1 MKARKL
7 SKTVLDTA
15 RAMNA
20 SGINRGTAGNVSA
33 RCRDGF
39 LITPSGVPY
48 DLCTAEQIVRMSL
61 GGEVRGAGKPSSEWR
76 FHRDI
81 YAARPEVEAI
91 VHTHSPHATTLACLG
106 KPIPAFH
113 YMVAAA
119 GGHDIRVADYA
130 TFGTQELSDNALVAL
145 EGRRA
150 CLLDRHGVI
159 ATGSDC
165 RRALALAIE
174 VENLAE
180 MYCRLLALGEPRVLD
195 GDEMDRVLDRF
206 RSYGPAQPAGTKS
219 GSTSAPR

>member
-1 MKARKL
+1 MKPKRL
-7 SKTVLDTA
+7 RGQVLDTA

-39 LITPSGVPY
+39 LITPSGIPY
-48 DLCTAEQIVRMSL
+48 DLCTPAQLVVMTL
-61 GGEVRGAGKPSSEWR
+61 GGDVRGEGKPSSEWR

-119 GGHDIRVADYA
+119 GGEDIRVAEYA
-130 TFGTQELSDNALVAL
+130 TFGTQELSDNAIVAL

-180 MYCRLLALGEPRVLD
+180 MYCKLLAIGEPRVLD
-195 GDEMDRVLDRF
+195 SAVMERVVERF
-206 RSYGPAQPAGTKS
+206 RGYGPAQGGQET
-219 GSTSAPR
+219 

>member
-1 MKARKL
+1 MKLKRLRAQ
-7 SKTVLDTA
+7 VLETA

-48 DLCTAEQIVRMSL
+48 DLCTPKQLVVMTL
-61 GGEVRGAGKPSSEWR
+61 GGEVRGDGKPSSEWR

-106 KPIPAFH
+106 RPIPAFH

-119 GGHDIRVADYA
+119 GGEDIRVADYA
-130 TFGTQELSDNALVAL
+130 TFGSQALSDNALVAL
-145 EGRRA
+145 EERRA

-159 ATGSDC
+159 ATGNDC
-165 RRALALAIE
+165 RRALALAVE

-180 MYCRLLALGEPRVLD
+180 MYCKLLAVGEPRVLD
-195 GDEMDRVLDRF
+195 SAEMARVLERF
-206 RSYGPAQPAGTKS
+206 RGYGPAATDKG
-219 GSTSAPR
+219 

>member
-1 MKARKL
+1 MKAKRL
-7 SKTVLDTA
+7 RGQVLDTA
-15 RAMNA
+15 RAMNS

-39 LITPSGVPY
+39 LITPSGIPY
-48 DLCTAEQIVRMSL
+48 DLCTPAHLVVMTL
-61 GGEVRGAGKPSSEWR
+61 GGDVRGEGKPSSEWR

-106 KPIPAFH
+106 KSIPAFH

-119 GGHDIRVADYA
+119 GGEDIRVAEYA

-145 EGRRA
+145 EERRA

-180 MYCRLLALGEPRVLD
+180 MYCKLLAIGEPRVLD
-195 GDEMDRVLDRF
+195 SAEMERVVERF
-206 RSYGPAQPAGTKS
+206 RGYGPAQGGQET
-219 GSTSAPR
+219 

>member
-1 MKARKL
+1 MKAKRL
-7 SKTVLDTA
+7 RGQVLDTA

-39 LITPSGVPY
+39 LITPSGIPY
-48 DLCTAEQIVRMSL
+48 DLCTPTHLVVMTL
-61 GGEVRGAGKPSSEWR
+61 GGDVRGEGKPSSEWR

-106 KPIPAFH
+106 KSIPAFH

-119 GGHDIRVADYA
+119 GGEDIRVAEYA

-145 EGRRA
+145 EERRA

-180 MYCRLLALGEPRVLD
+180 MYCKLLAIGEPRVLD
-195 GDEMDRVLDRF
+195 SAEMERVVERF
-206 RSYGPAQPAGTKS
+206 RGYGPAQGGQET
-219 GSTSAPR
+219 

>member
-1 MKARKL
+1 MSKKSLQQMKHKKL
-7 SKTVLDTA
+7 RKTVLDTA

-39 LITPSGVPY
+39 LITPSGIPY
-48 DLCTAEQIVRMSL
+48 DLCTPKQLVVMTL
-61 GGEVRGAGKPSSEWR
+61 GGNVRGEGKPSSEWR

-91 VHTHSPHATTLACLG
+91 VHTHSPHASTLACLG

-119 GGHDIRVADYA
+119 GGEDIRVADYA
-130 TFGTQELSDNALVAL
+130 TFGGQELSDNAIVAL

-165 RRALALAIE
+165 RRALALAVE

-180 MYCRLLALGEPRVLD
+180 MYCKLLAIREPRVLD
-195 GDEMDRVLDRF
+195 SEEMERVLERF
-206 RSYGPAQPAGTKS
+206 RGYGPAQGGQKT
-219 GSTSAPR
+219 